1 MYVDEVEKLK
11 STISWQLQTSAFSYY
26 KIGMD
31 AFHQSKD
38 DWSTFQPAIGILSIS
53 IELILKAMICKKSIG
68 MLYSNLTEEA
78 KMLLCYPDAFTGEHD
93 LQRCLM
99 DIKSSRYKSIELS
112 KAISLSY
119 NIFPSL
125 KQNYRFFLKFLSE
138 IRNNSV
144 HLTVPNFQRYQ
155 LERIA
160 YYTTKL
166 FITIDKLNLFN
177 SYHFFHPSEKTKVFL
192 DSYKESKIRKV
203 EQSISSAKEKIKK
216 GDIGEQ
222 GCDEGVFP
230 EKWQIMC
237 GECPV
242 CGLTA
247 KFFGDT
253 SDILYKNFLPPDL
266 IFSCESFECEACGL
280 ILDDLEEIKLAG
292 LETEFNRS
300 DEAEEWA
307 YDFYDNY

>member
-1 MYVDEVEKLK
+1 MYIDEVEKLK
-11 STISWQLQTSAFSYY
+11 NTISSQLQTSALSYY

-38 DWSTFQPAIGILSIS
+38 DWPTFQPAIGTLSIS
-53 IELILKAMICKKSIG
+53 VELTLKAIICKKSIG

-78 KMLLCYPDAFTGEHD
+78 KMLLCYPEIFTGEHI
-93 LQRCLM
+93 LQRCLV
-99 DIKSSRYKSIELS
+99 DIKSSRYKSIEFN
-112 KAISLSY
+112 KAIALCY
-119 NIFPSL
+119 IIFPSL
-125 KQNYRFFLKFLSE
+125 KQNYKAFLKFLSE

-166 FITIDKLNLFN
+166 FITIDTLSLFDSYNLF
-177 SYHFFHPSEKTKVFL
+177 HTSEKTKIFL
-192 DSYKESKIRKV
+192 DSYKESKIKKV
-203 EQSISSAKEKIKK
+203 ERSIASAKEKIKK
-216 GDIGEQ
+216 GDISEQ
-222 GCDEGVFP
+222 GCDEAVFSGN
-230 EKWQIMC
+230 WQVMC

-247 KFFGDT
+247 TFFGDT
-253 SDILYKNFLPPDL
+253 DEILYKNFLPPEL
-266 IFSCESFECEACGL
+266 IFSCESFECGVCGL
-280 ILDDLEEIKLAG
+280 TLDDIEEIKLAG

-300 DEAEEWA
+300 DEVEEWVGE
-307 YDFYDNY
+307 YPYYN